1 MVNSLRLSTR
11 PAFPPPGSLRR
22 RLEGIHRS
30 VFDPEFR
37 LPVTEPS
44 FRAVGDSSSSPSL
57 PIPFSLSFLTNKSK
71 KKKKKVGSERCFLFF
86 VFLTERDS
94 KNFYYNLLSVSDEKR
109 SDDTRA

>member
-1 MVNSLRLSTR
+1 M
-11 PAFPPPGSLRR
+11 
-22 RLEGIHRS
+22 
-30 VFDPEFR
+30 
-37 LPVTEPS
+37 PVTEPS

-71 KKKKKVGSERCFLFF
+71 KKKKKGGIRTLFF